1 MTSTVL
7 NRPETAPKTPINF
20 ETYPPVAPAKLRLDH
35 FDKMLTDIGIWQH
48 SAGPQPDRR
57 HGYSIDDQVRGLIV
71 AINYFQA
78 GVETKFMERLGRVC
92 FDFVKN
98 AAITSGPNAG
108 RFHNFCDEH
117 YHWLDKIGSD
127 DSLGRTIWA
136 LGVACSADVPFAP
149 REEAMPLL
157 SRAMR
162 VAEKLSP
169 ARTVAFSI
177 LGTPTDHSELVG
189 NLADRLVLSFR
200 DSATD
205 DWAWFENHLTY
216 CNARLPQALFAAA
229 DRFPE
234 RPEYLAVARRSLAFL
249 LRVSQNEKGSYSP
262 IGNEPLTS
270 RGWYTRGDER
280 PPLFDQQPVD
290 AGALVECCALAYAVT
305 GNPTY
310 RHAAHSAY
318 GWYFGANVHGI
329 SVYHPDHG
337 GVADAITPSGISDNM
352 GAESVIS
359 IHLAH
364 QALSAIG

>member
-1 MTSTVL
+1 M
-7 NRPETAPKTPINF
+7 
-20 ETYPPVAPAKLRLDH
+20 YPLAAPANLKLDH
-35 FDKMLTDIGIWQH
+35 FDKMLTGIGIWQH
-48 SAGPQPDRR
+48 SAGDEPDRR

-71 AINYFQA
+71 AINYYQA
-78 GVETKFMERLGRVC
+78 GHESNFMERLGRVC

-98 AAITSGPNAG
+98 AAIASGKNAG

-117 YHWLDKIGSD
+117 YRWLDKIGSD

-136 LGVACSADVPFAP
+136 LGVACDADLPFAP
-149 REEAMPLL
+149 AKEARPLL
-157 SRAMR
+157 DRAL
-162 VAEKLSP
+162 AAAAKLSP
-169 ARTVAFSI
+169 VRTVAFSI
-177 LGTPTDHSELVG
+177 LGGQRSHGELIG
-189 NLADRLVLSFR
+189 DLADRLVLAFR
-200 DSATD
+200 DSAFD
-205 DWAWFENHLTY
+205 EWSWFENHLTY
-216 CNARLPQALFAAA
+216 CNARLPQALFIAA
-229 DRFPE
+229 DLFPE
-234 RPEYLAVARRSLAFL
+234 RPEYLAVAKKSLAFL

-262 IGNEPLTS
+262 VGNEPLTS

-290 AGALVECCALAYAVT
+290 AGALVECCATAYQVT

-329 SVYHPDHG
+329 SVYRPEHG
-337 GVADAITPSGISDNM
+337 GVADAVTPTGISENM

-364 QALSAIG
+364 QALSSIG